1 MSARR
6 IDMHRL
12 EELVRLHRRGRSA
25 RAIARRLKM
34 GRDTARSYLKAL
46 EVASLLEGE
55 ADRLP
60 SVKEMKAALRAQAP
74 EKGRPRQEQSS
85 VESWREEIERLRKM
99 GAGPTA
105 IYDWLRLHKSS
116 FSGSLSAVKRSYAQM
131 KKTDG
136 PQAVDIVIP
145 VDTVP
150 GEIAQVDFV
159 YAGKIY
165 DPARGLMRKTWLF
178 VLSLGFSRHMYVDLV
193 FDQKIE
199 TWIRLHIDAFAFLG
213 CVPRVLVPDNL
224 KAAVI
229 RAAFGLKDEP
239 AINRSYAE
247 LARYYGFEIDPTP
260 PRSPEKKGKVERSGR
275 YVKYNFLATH
285 ESIDIDEDRKAL
297 TRWNLEIAARRR
309 HGTTGKVPIEL
320 FEEVEKAASLALPAR
335 PFEPVIWKHA
345 TVHRDTHVQVDAAFY
360 SVPWRFVGQKL
371 WVQAA
376 PRLISIEHE
385 GEQIAMHP
393 RVKRGQRSTI
403 DAHLPEHRRDL
414 RHRSR
419 TYWVD
424 RAMLLGE
431 APLELVEAIFD
442 SDDVLHQLRKV
453 QAVVKYLENFPR
465 ERACNAAR
473 RALHFGCL
481 SYQGVKNILTKG
493 LDLEPLEIEE
503 EQRDWARES
512 RFSHKPTE
520 QVLAFMKR
528 GDDDDSR

>member
-25 RAIARRLKM
+25 RAIARQLKM

-55 ADRLP
+55 TDRLP
-60 SVKEMKAALRAQAP
+60 SVKEMKAALRAGAP
-74 EKGRPRQEQSS
+74 EKAPPRQEQSS
-85 VESWREEIERLRKM
+85 VESWREEIERLREK

-105 IYDWLRLHKSS
+105 IYDWLRLHKSG

-159 YAGKIY
+159 YAGKVY

-193 FDQKIE
+193 FDQRIE
-199 TWIRLHIDAFAFLG
+199 TWIKLHVDAFAFLG
-213 CVPRVLVPDNL
+213 CVPRVIVPDNL

-239 AINRSYAE
+239 AINKSYAE

-275 YVKYNFLATH
+275 YIKYNWLATL
-285 ESIDIDEDRKAL
+285 ECVDINEARRSLKHWMA
-297 TRWNLEIAARRR
+297 EIAAKRR
-309 HGTTGKVPIEL
+309 HASTGKVPIEL
-320 FEEVEKAASLALPAR
+320 FEEVEKGASLPLPRR
-335 PFEPVIWKHA
+335 PFEIVIWKQP
-345 TVHRDTHVQVDAAFY
+345 TLHRDSHVQVDGAFY
-360 SVPWRFVGQKL
+360 SAPWRLVGQRL
-371 WVQAA
+371 WVRATPYA
-376 PRLISIEHE
+376 IAIEHE
-385 GEQIAMHP
+385 GEHLWTHV
-393 RVKRGQRSTI
+393 RVPRGQRSTVE
-403 DAHLPEHRRDL
+403 AHLPEHRRDI

-419 TYWVD
+419 GYWVD
-424 RAMLLGE
+424 RARRLGE
-431 APLELVEAIFD
+431 APLELVETIFD
-442 SDDVLHQLRKV
+442 SDDVLHQLRNV
-453 QAVVKYLENFPR
+453 QAVVKHLETFPR
-465 ERACNAAR
+465 KRACNAAR
-473 RALHFGCL
+473 RAIHYGCL
-481 SYQGVKNILTKG
+481 TYRGVKNILSKG
-493 LDLEPLEIEE
+493 LDLEPLEGEE
-503 EQRDWARES
+503 ESREWARHS
-512 RFSHKPTE
+512 RHSRNPI
-520 QVLAFMKR
+520 QQALAFMKR
-528 GDDDDSR
+528 GGNDDSR

>member
-6 IDMHRL
+6 TDMHRL
-12 EELVRLHRRGRSA
+12 QELVRLHRRGRSA
-25 RAIARRLKM
+25 RAITKRLKM
-34 GRDTARSYLKAL
+34 GRDTVRTYMKAL
-46 EVASLLEGE
+46 DAASLLEGPHDDVP
-55 ADRLP
+55 AVSAIR
-60 SVKEMKAALRAQAP
+60 AALDAHVP
-74 EKGRPRQEQSS
+74 KKERPNQERSS
-85 VESWREEIERLRKM
+85 VEAWRTDIERLRKK

-105 IYDWLRLHKSS
+105 IHDWLRLNKSD
-116 FSGSLSAVKRSYAQM
+116 FEGSLSAVKRLYVRLDKAEGV
-131 KKTDG
+131 KPT
-136 PQAVDIVIP
+136 DIVIP
-145 VDTVP
+145 VETSP

-165 DPARGLMRKTWLF
+165 DPARGLLRKAWLF
-178 VLSLGFSRHMYVDLV
+178 VLSLGFSRHMFVDLV

-199 TWIRLHIDAFAFLG
+199 TWIQLHIDAFAFLG

-229 RAAFGLKDEP
+229 RAAFGLKGEP
-239 AINRSYAE
+239 AINKSYAE

-260 PRSPEKKGKVERSGR
+260 PRSPKKKGKVERSGH

-285 ESIDIDEDRKAL
+285 ESIDIHEDRKAL
-297 TRWNLEIAARRR
+297 WRWNLEIAAKRR

-320 FEEVEKAASLALPAR
+320 FGDVEKEACLALPAR
-335 PFEPVIWKHA
+335 PFEPIIWKQA
-345 TVHRDTHVQVDAAFY
+345 MVHRDTHVQVDAAFY
-360 SVPWRFVGQKL
+360 SVPWRFVGQRL
-371 WVQAA
+371 WVKAA

-385 GEQIAMHP
+385 GERIAVHP
-393 RVKRGQRSTI
+393 RMKRGQRSTM
-403 DAHLPEHRRDL
+403 DSHLPDHRRDL

-419 TYWVD
+419 TYWVE
-424 RAMLLGE
+424 RAMRLGE

-453 QAVVKYLENFPR
+453 QAVVRHLEDFPR

-481 SYQGVKNILTKG
+481 SYQGVKSILIKG

-503 EQRDWARES
+503 EQRDWARQS

-520 QVLAFMKR
+520 QVLAFMKK